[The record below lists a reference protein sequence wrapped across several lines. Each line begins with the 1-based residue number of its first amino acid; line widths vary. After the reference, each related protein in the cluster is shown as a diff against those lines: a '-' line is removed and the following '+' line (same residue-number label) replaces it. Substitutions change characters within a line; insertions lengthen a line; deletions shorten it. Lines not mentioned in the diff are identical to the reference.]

1 MRTLLVFAVVLF
13 ATATSRAQQYR
24 NLVVTPDPDVERVL
38 NLFAEVSEAEEE
50 VEGWRVQIL
59 ATTDRQQLE
68 RTEADFKSTYPS
80 VPVDWVHNSP
90 YYKLRAGAFFTRP
103 EADGLR
109 QRLSREFEGVYL
121 VKDEV
126 TEAELLKMY

>member
-1 MRTLLVFAVVLF
+1 MRTLLVLAVVLLV
-13 ATATSRAQQYR
+13 TAASQAQQYR

-38 NLFAEVSEAEEE
+38 NLFAEVSEVEEE

-68 RTEADFKSTYPS
+68 ATEAAFKSTYPS

-109 QRLSREFEGVYL
+109 QRLSQEFEGVYL

-126 TEAELLKMY
+126 TEDELLKMY

>member
-1 MRTLLVFAVVLF
+1 MRHLLVLTLLLTASAL
-13 ATATSRAQQYR
+13 ATAQQQR
-24 NLVVTPDPDVERVL
+24 MIMVTPDADVERVL
-38 NLFAEVSEAEEE
+38 NLFAEINETNEE

-68 RTEADFKSTYPS
+68 RTETEFKATYPS

-90 YYKLRAGAFFTRP
+90 YYKLRAGAFFTRA

-126 TEAELLKMY
+126 TEAELLDMY